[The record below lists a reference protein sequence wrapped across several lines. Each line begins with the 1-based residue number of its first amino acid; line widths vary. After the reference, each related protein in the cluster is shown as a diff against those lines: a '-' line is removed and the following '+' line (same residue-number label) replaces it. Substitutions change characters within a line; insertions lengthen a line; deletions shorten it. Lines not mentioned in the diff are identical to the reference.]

1 LERGGETKIVLTRK
15 NLLQRTQRIKRMND
29 MNTTFD
35 TTKMRVMVE
44 TISAMG
50 SGFGMN
56 EEGETVFL
64 NGRLVEKV
72 GLDMGDVIEAHVIP
86 NFEDKRQSIPWRAV
100 QVFKLK
106 DEEPAVL
113 DVVESRTSAEL
124 DLEILGI
131 LSEADDEYW
140 TTVDLA
146 NAVDTD
152 TVSVGNSC
160 NRLFNKGLVA
170 KAEVHARPGQ
180 KRASLCLWA
189 KDIEGFR

>member
-1 LERGGETKIVLTRK
+1 MRQKIVLTRK

-113 DVVESRTSAEL
+113 DVVESRTSSEL

-160 NRLFNKGLVA
+160 NRLFNKGLIA

>member
-1 LERGGETKIVLTRK
+1 
-15 NLLQRTQRIKRMND
+15 MND

>member
-1 LERGGETKIVLTRK
+1 MSE
-15 NLLQRTQRIKRMND
+15 

-35 TTKMRVMVE
+35 TKKMRVMIE

-50 SGFGMN
+50 SGFGIN

-72 GLDMGDVIEAHVIP
+72 ALDMGDIVEAHVIP

-100 QVFKLK
+100 QVFRAK
-106 DEEPAVL
+106 DDEAKMLDDLLEEVK
-113 DVVESRTSAEL
+113 VRTSAEL
-124 DLEILGI
+124 DQEILDV
-131 LSEADDEYW
+131 LSEAGDEYW
-140 TTVDLA
+140 TTLDLA
-146 NAVDTD
+146 VLAEINTD

-160 NRLFNKGLVA
+160 NRLFFRGLIA
-170 KAEVHARPGQ
+170 KADVHARPGQ

-189 KDIEGFR
+189 KDLEGFR